1 MACPQGSGRK
11 APMPTLCKLP
21 WLRESLHV
29 LSCPVTSTRLA
40 SRLTSRRRAE
50 PGRRWVRVVMAVLAT
65 IGAIDTGSIT
75 LERWGLIGNLSCPGG
90 AEGCDKVLNS
100 PWGSVFGQPL
110 SLFGCLAYGSVLLMA
125 LLPLVLRG
133 EARTSLNRLSWW
145 GLFLVSAGMAIFSL
159 VLIGVMTFQIKAFCT
174 FCLISALLSVSLF
187 VLSLIGG
194 EWEDT
199 GALIFRGVLTALAV
213 GLIGLGWATSIN
225 RPDSAVGP
233 GMPVPVTSASTP
245 ATLALADHLTASG
258 AVMYSAYWCPHC
270 HDQKQLFGKEA
281 AAKLKI
287 VECAPDGRDSQADL
301 CAAKR
306 IEGFPTW
313 EIEGKLDS
321 GQKSLAQLA
330 ELSGYEGDLPN

>member
-1 MACPQGSGRK
+1 M
-11 APMPTLCKLP
+11 
-21 WLRESLHV
+21 
-29 LSCPVTSTRLA
+29 TSTRLA
-40 SRLTSRRRAE
+40 SRLTSRRRTE

-65 IGAIDTGSIT
+65 IGAIDTGAIT
-75 LERWGLIGNLSCPGG
+75 LKRWGVLGGLTCPGG

-110 SLFGCLAYGSVLLMA
+110 SLFGFLAYAAVLLMA
-125 LLPLVLRG
+125 VLPLVLQG
-133 EARTSLNRLSWW
+133 EARSRINRLSWW
-145 GLFLVSAGMAIFSL
+145 GLFLFSTGMAIFSL

-174 FCLISALLSVSLF
+174 FCVLSALLSVSLF

-199 GALIFRGVLTALAV
+199 GGLIFRGVLTALAV

-225 RPDSAVGP
+225 RPESAVGP
-233 GMPVPVTSASTP
+233 GMPIPVSSVSTEAS
-245 ATLALADHLTASG
+245 LALADHLTATG

-270 HDQKQLFGKEA
+270 HDQKELFGKEA
-281 AAKLKI
+281 AARLKI
-287 VECAPDGRDSQADL
+287 VECAPDGRNNQVEL
-301 CAAKR
+301 CRSKN

-313 EIEGKLDS
+313 EIKGKLDS

-330 ELSGYEGDLPN
+330 AMSDYKGPLPN